1 MIRSSIVIPTL
12 NERENILILLDRI
25 AASGL
30 RDYEVIVADEN
41 SPDGTAAA
49 VEAYAGDGHPE
60 VRVVRNDGIPGLSP
74 SIVKGFHA
82 ARGRFLCC
90 MDGDLQHDVADLA
103 GVLNTLE
110 ESDFVIGSR
119 YAPGGGFRQRWNP
132 CRVVISRTATALARM
147 LLGVKVLDPMSG
159 FFAIRREVFEKVAT
173 KLSPRGFKIMLE
185 LLYLIRHEPGENYR
199 VREYGITF
207 GIRMHGRSK
216 LSLRVIRQYLRMLYE
231 LRRSRQA

>member
-30 RDYEVIVADEN
+30 QDYEVIIADEN

-119 YAPGGGFRQRWNP
+119 YA
-132 CRVVISRTATALARM
+132 ATALARM

-159 FFAIRREVFEKVAT
+159 FFAIRREVFEKVAP

-216 LSLRVIRQYLRMLYE
+216 LSLRVIWQYLRMLYE